1 MPTPKAHPRLFLG
14 HLDADTYYVSAERV
28 RFPFLR
34 GQPLAVLGNQ
44 GACVI
49 ARSAEMKQAGVQV
62 GEPIWEAKAKCPDGI
77 YLKRDFQWYE
87 VLSRKMLEVLRTFSP
102 AVEYYSIDEF
112 FFAVHPAPG
121 QNLPAYAASIR
132 DRIMQEVKV
141 PVTVGLARTKSLAK
155 LISDHAKP
163 FGASAVIDPKG
174 EAELL
179 ARRSVADITGIA
191 KRRARRLNA
200 YGIWTC
206 RDFARADSR
215 LIRQL
220 LTVTGERLWWELNG
234 QPCQPLHTQRPAHKM
249 LARGG
254 SLGETTA
261 DPDRVWAWAVR
272 NLERLIEELDYH
284 QVHAG
289 RLAVW
294 LGCRDDFS
302 LATDVKLDAP
312 TARFDLLLEALQE
325 GIRRTWVPGRF
336 IVRMNLIAS
345 DLHRRSA
352 VQLGLFDPPPER
364 DEALAAVKRQVNA
377 RIGRF
382 KLRSGATLPLK
393 ANYDDPAQCYDI
405 CDVRGKQCF

>member
-1 MPTPKAHPRLFLG
+1 MPSPTTPPRLVIG

-49 ARSAEMKQAGVQV
+49 ARSAEMKKAGVQV
-62 GEPIWEAKAKCPDGI
+62 GEPIWEAKQKCPDGI
-77 YLKRDFQWYE
+77 YLKRDFRWYE
-87 VLSRKMLEVLRTFSP
+87 LLSRKMLDVVRTYAP
-102 AVEYYSIDEF
+102 EVEYFSIDEF
-112 FFAVHPAPG
+112 FFVAHPPPG
-121 QNLPAYAASIR
+121 QSLQAYAELLR
-132 DRIMQEVKV
+132 DRIMATVKV

-163 FGASAVIDPKG
+163 FGASVVIDP
-174 EAELL
+174 EAEADLL
-179 ARRSVADITGIA
+179 AQRMVSDITGIA

-206 RDFARADSR
+206 RDFVKADCR
-215 LIRQL
+215 LIRQI

-234 QPCQPLHTQRPAHKM
+234 QPCQPLHARRPAHQM

-261 DPDRVWAWAVR
+261 DPARVWAWAVR

-289 RLAVW
+289 RLSVW
-294 LGCRDDFS
+294 LGCQDDFS

-312 TARFDLLLEALQE
+312 TSRFDLLVEAVRE
-325 GIRRTWVPGRF
+325 GIRRTWVPGRS
-336 IVRMNLIAS
+336 IVRMNLVAS
-345 DLHRRSA
+345 NLHRQDA
-352 VQLGLFDPPPER
+352 LQLGLFDPPGDR
-364 DEALAAVKRQVNA
+364 AEAIAQVKRQVNDQL
-377 RIGRF
+377 GRF
-382 KLRSGATLPLK
+382 LVRSGATLPLQ
-393 ANYDDPAQCYDI
+393 ANYDDPAQSYDI